1 MRRRAQVP
9 ADRVASTSAAGDRE
23 GVPDALLDLFLGS
36 TCAVCGLA
44 GRALCDGCLLGLP
57 RRAETCW
64 PSPTPPGLAH
74 PVAAGAYDGPLKL
87 LVNAHKEQH
96 RFALARPLGDLLATS
111 VLVHSGPPPAGAA
124 PAGPAARE
132 VLLVP
137 VPSRAAV
144 VRRRGHDPLLRVT
157 REAAAHL
164 RGLGIQTAVAGLLR
178 SVRAAE
184 DQAGLG
190 AAARATNLAGSMR
203 CPVGR
208 ARRFVLRERGPRPL
222 VVVVDDVITTGATVR
237 EAQRALE
244 EAGVEVAGIAAVA
257 ATRRT
262 TGRGRP
268 PTGAP
273 RTPCE

>member
-1 MRRRAQVP
+1 
-9 ADRVASTSAAGDRE
+9 
-23 GVPDALLDLFLGS
+23 VPDALLDLFLGS

-44 GRALCDGCLLGLP
+44 GRALCEGCSRALP
-57 RRAETCW
+57 QRAATCW

-74 PVAAGAYDGPLKL
+74 PVATGEYDGPLKL

-96 RFALARPLGDLLATS
+96 RFALAGPLGDLLATS
-111 VLVHSGPPPAGAA
+111 VLVHTGPPPAGGASST
-124 PAGPAARE
+124 GPTGPE

-144 VRRRGHDPLLRVT
+144 VRRRGHDPLLRVA
-157 REAAAHL
+157 RRAAARL

-190 AAARATNLAGSMR
+190 AAARATNLAGSMT
-203 CPVGR
+203 CPASR
-208 ARRFVLRERGPRPL
+208 ARRSDPRHRSPPPL

-244 EAGVEVAGIAAVA
+244 AAGVEVAGIAAVA

-262 TGRGRP
+262 TARP
-268 PTGAP
+268 APPPGTP
-273 RTPCE
+273 RTVCE